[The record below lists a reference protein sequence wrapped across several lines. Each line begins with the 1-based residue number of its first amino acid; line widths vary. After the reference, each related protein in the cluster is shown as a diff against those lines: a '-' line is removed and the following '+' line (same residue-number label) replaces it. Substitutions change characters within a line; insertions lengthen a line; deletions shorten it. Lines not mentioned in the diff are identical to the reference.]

1 MMKPAFTFAEKPYN
15 RLQMVDLLH
24 ESEKMKWKILDY
36 HNQDFVLK
44 TIADDTR
51 FNKDGHAVFLKKLPN
66 MSRKHYI
73 VYYEGRALGKL
84 SWSPIED
91 GERLE
96 ELGYYLFNEEDLM
109 GGLGLL
115 MVSFFYHYA
124 FDVLKVHSIHH
135 EAKRSNKNSVR
146 LSKHFGNRVV
156 REDDTLVYFECT
168 AEAYQARKD
177 DVDALLREY
186 FS

>member
-1 MMKPAFTFAEKPYN
+1 MRPAITFLEKPYN
-15 RLQMVDLLH
+15 RLQMVDLLD
-24 ESEKMKWKILDY
+24 ESDEMKWKIFDY
-36 HNQDFVLK
+36 HNQKFVLQN
-44 TIADDTR
+44 IVDDRPFT
-51 FNKDGHAVFLKKLPN
+51 KEGHAEFLQKLPALA
-66 MSRKHYI
+66 RKHYI
-73 VYYEGRALGKL
+73 VYFDGQPLGKFGWEL
-84 SWSPIED
+84 VEA
-91 GERLE
+91 EKRLNAP
-96 ELGYYLFNEEDLM
+96 GYYLFHEKDMM

-124 FDVLKVHSIHH
+124 FDVLKVRSIHH

-156 REDDTLVYFECT
+156 KEDDTLIYFECT

-186 FS
+186 FL